1 MIIVSIS
8 KRKLKL
14 FAVAVLAV
22 CLVSFGIYQI
32 FGDQDAENYS
42 ELVDMLRNRD
52 VAVSGE
58 ILEATNTSESNNEIQ
73 IFDISKGKVVKKMK
87 TTPFPAGTGQKD
99 HQQHHGSIYQGPAV
113 PRQRIYRQD
122 PRKPCTEGTK
132 PVHQC
137 HHRQD
142 ICHIYRKRAPHCP
155 DPGQL

>member
-58 ILEATNTSESNNEIQ
+58 ILEATNDSESNNEIQ
-73 IFDISKGKVVKKMK
+73 IFDISKGKVVK
-87 TTPFPAGTGQKD
+87 
-99 HQQHHGSIYQGPAV
+99 
-113 PRQRIYRQD
+113 R
-122 PRKPCTEGTK
+122 
-132 PVHQC
+132 
-137 HHRQD
+137 
-142 ICHIYRKRAPHCP
+142 
-155 DPGQL
+155 